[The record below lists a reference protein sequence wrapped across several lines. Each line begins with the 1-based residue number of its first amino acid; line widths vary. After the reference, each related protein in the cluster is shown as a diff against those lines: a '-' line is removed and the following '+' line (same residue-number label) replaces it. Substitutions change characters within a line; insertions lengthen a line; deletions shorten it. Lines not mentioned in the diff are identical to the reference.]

1 MATTSDHRPVPVPDA
16 LSPVDAQASRHA
28 AAFEL
33 LPWFANGTLHGAER
47 TAVRE
52 HLNGCL
58 TCRRELEMLQA
69 LTQALRAPSA
79 DQRCEQALRRLHA
92 RMAPRAAARTRASSP
107 PWAAAAVL
115 TLVIGLVAS
124 LSDNTEASV
133 AWLKN
138 TGLSMMSQSHIA
150 PTSSEAVRAHLVF
163 YDNITE
169 RQLRA
174 LLLSVGADLIEGPT
188 PQGVYTVA
196 FTRTTNPDEIWA
208 ALTELRHSRRV
219 VYAEPL
225 MPTSVADW

>member
-1 MATTSDHRPVPVPDA
+1 MATTSDHRPVPVPDV
-16 LSPVDAQASRHA
+16 LSPGDAHASRHA

-33 LPWFANGTLHGAER
+33 LPWFANGTLRGAER

-115 TLVIGLVAS
+115 ALVIGLVAS

>member
-1 MATTSDHRPVPVPDA
+1 M
-16 LSPVDAQASRHA
+16 SPLDDDSKPLTPHDDYAGRHA

-33 LPWFANGTLHGAER
+33 LPWYVNDTLRGAER
-47 TAVRE
+47 ARVSE
-52 HLNGCL
+52 HLKGCL
-58 TCRRELEMLQA
+58 TCRRELELLQA
-69 LTQALRAPSA
+69 MRSAVLAPTS
-79 DQRCEQALRRLHA
+79 DRRCEDALRRLHA
-92 RMAPRAAARTRASSP
+92 RMGPRTSRRRAAASP

-115 TLVIGLVAS
+115 ALVVGLVS
-124 LSDNTEASV
+124 TLSGNTEASV

-138 TGLSMMSQSHIA
+138 TGLSMMSQSHVVD
-150 PTSSEAVRAHLVF
+150 SSTQAVRAHLVF

-196 FTRTTNPDEIWA
+196 FTHTADAQEIGRV
-208 ALTELRHSRRV
+208 LSELRHSRRV

-225 MPTSVADW
+225 MPKSVADW

>member
-1 MATTSDHRPVPVPDA
+1 MSVRLDDDTHP
-16 LSPVDAQASRHA
+16 ASADFAARHA

-33 LPWFANGTLHGAER
+33 LPWLVNGTLSVAER
-47 TAVRE
+47 RE
-52 HLNGCL
+52 VLAHLEDCL
-58 TCRRELEMLQA
+58 VCRREQGRLRVLAA
-69 LTQALRAPSA
+69 LVRAPSEA
-79 DQRCEQALRRLHA
+79 QRCEDALRRLHA
-92 RMAPRAAARTRASSP
+92 RMSASPAPGHAA

-115 TLVIGLVAS
+115 ALVVGLVTT

-138 TGLSMMSQSHIA
+138 TGLSMMSQSHVVD
-150 PTSSEAVRAHLVF
+150 SSSPAIRAHLVF

-188 PQGVYTVA
+188 AGGVYTIA
-196 FTRTTNPDEIWA
+196 FAHADTPQAVDA
-208 ALTELRHSRRV
+208 ALSELRHSRRV

-225 MPTSVADW
+225 LPTSVADW

>member
-1 MATTSDHRPVPVPDA
+1 MPPDDDSKPHTPHDDYA
-16 LSPVDAQASRHA
+16 GRHA

-33 LPWFANGTLHGAER
+33 LPWYLNGTLRGAER
-47 TAVRE
+47 ARVSE
-52 HLNGCL
+52 HLKTCL
-58 TCRRELEMLQA
+58 TCRRELELLQA
-69 LTQALRAPSA
+69 MRSAVLAPTS
-79 DQRCEQALRRLHA
+79 DRRCEDALRRLHA
-92 RMAPRAAARTRASSP
+92 RMGPRKARRAPASP

-115 TLVIGLVAS
+115 ALVVGLVS
-124 LSDNTEASV
+124 TLSGNTEASV

-138 TGLSMMSQSHIA
+138 TGLSMMSQSHVA
-150 PTSSEAVRAHLVF
+150 DSSTQAVRAHLVF

-196 FTRTTNPDEIWA
+196 FTRTVDPEEIWRE
-208 ALTELRHSRRV
+208 LTELRHSRRV

-225 MPTSVADW
+225 MPKSVADW